1 MNLTSTDMSAALGTP
16 VDGVEVVETFAA
28 SAADVARLLIRRADG
43 SSFTVIA
50 KLASGAGSAA
60 ARREVQ
66 FFEQLAPKWDH
77 PAPQFVGASDTGDR
91 VLLLTEDLGAAGY
104 RVVGTDVTDR
114 QLHGAIDVLAGF
126 HTRFWN
132 DLTAAPDLEP
142 SVTSSAQAWPP
153 EVITRHA
160 AAVRSEADSFFAEAT
175 ELTRTER
182 AALDEVIT
190 GWERQFQARVA
201 GGQALTL
208 IHGDFH
214 FLGNIF
220 FAGDDPRPKVID
232 WSELKPGLGPH
243 DLAYSLSALP
253 ARQRDA
259 DNLLRH
265 YWKALGAPDYS
276 WELCTW
282 DFRFSAISNLFQSVF
297 QHSMRWYRA
306 SLATLDA
313 LDSRSTLTAPP
324 PVSAAG

>member
-1 MNLTSTDMSAALGTP
+1 MNLTAAEVSTALGTP
-16 VDGVEVVETFAA
+16 VHGVEVVETFAA

-43 SSFTVIA
+43 SGFTVIA
-50 KLASGAGSAA
+50 KLASGAGRAA

-77 PAPQFVGASDTGDR
+77 PAPQLVGASDTGDR

-104 RVVGTDVTDR
+104 CVVGTDVTDR

-126 HTRFWN
+126 HSRFWN

-142 SVTSSAQAWPP
+142 SVTNSAQAWPP

-175 ELTRTER
+175 ELTPTER

-190 GWERQFQARVA
+190 GWERQFQNRVA
-201 GGQALTL
+201 CGRALTL

-220 FAGDDPRPKVID
+220 FADGDPRPKIID

-243 DLAYSLSALP
+243 DLAYSLSAVP
-253 ARQRDA
+253 ARQPAAQD
-259 DNLLRH
+259 LLRY
-265 YWKALGAPDYS
+265 YWEALDRPDYS
-276 WELCTW
+276 WELCRW
-282 DFRFSAISNLFQSVF
+282 DFRFSVISNLFQSVF
-297 QHSMRWYRA
+297 QRSVKWYRA
-306 SLATLDA
+306 SLTAMDT
-313 LDSRSTLTAPP
+313 LDSRATLTEPP
-324 PVSAAG
+324 PT